1 MKNSF
6 GRWCKIIERQRAFRS
21 LFFLAFAGVGGGGGE
36 RGEFVINARDA
47 GFDIKPDTSLDRR
60 QFYQLTRERNAYLIH
75 TSP

>member
-1 MKNSF
+1 MMQNH
-6 GRWCKIIERQRAFRS
+6 RET
-21 LFFLAFAGVGGGGGE
+21 AGVPFLVFLSLRRGWGGGGE